1 MAGKTLVLAFVM
13 GAAACGGPS
22 YQAAKDPARPKAQ
35 PVKMEI
41 AEAVEEPTDCA
52 AIEPDK
58 GPPPKV
64 YGDRVIELG
73 DNLAK
78 QGLDLLLQSEE
89 RSRGVAD
96 NQAKLTQAVDK
107 FHEAL
112 AADPYN
118 VKATY
123 NLAAAYARIGRKQCA
138 LNLLARLVE
147 MAAFP
152 SQKEAIADQGDR
164 LLGRGKKWQG
174 RPDPDFEDMRTDQR
188 FLDIA
193 KHL

>member
-1 MAGKTLVLAFVM
+1 MRAILFLALVAAG
-13 GAAACGGPS
+13 CGGPS
-22 YQAAKDPARPKAQ
+22 YVAAKDPARPTPK
-35 PVKMEI
+35 PVQKPI
-41 AEAVEEPTDCA
+41 AEAIEEPEDCPA
-52 AIEPDK
+52 QDPEK

-73 DNLAK
+73 DALAK
-78 QGLDLLLQSEE
+78 QGLDLLLESEE
-89 RSRGVAD
+89 RSRGAAD
-96 NQAKLTQAVDK
+96 NQAKLTAAVGK

-123 NLAAAYARIGRKQCA
+123 NLAAAYARIGRTQCA

-152 SQKEAIADQGDR
+152 SQKEAIQDAGDR

-174 RPDPDFEDMRTDQR
+174 RPDPDFEDMRANPK
-188 FLDIA
+188 FLDLA

>member
-1 MAGKTLVLAFVM
+1 MRAVTVALLLV
-13 GAAACGGPS
+13 GCGGPS
-22 YQAAKDPARPKAQ
+22 YVAAKDPARPEPK
-35 PVKMEI
+35 PVKAKV
-41 AEAVEEPTDCA
+41 AEVVEEPTDCA
-52 AIEPDK
+52 PQDPEK

-73 DNLAK
+73 DSLAA
-78 QGLDLLLQSEE
+78 QGLQLLLQSEE

-96 NQAKLTQAVDK
+96 NQAKLAAAVEK
-107 FHEAL
+107 FQEAL

-123 NLAAAYARIGRKQCA
+123 NLAAAYGRIGRTQCS

-152 SQKEAIADQGDR
+152 SQKEAIQEVGDR
-164 LLGRGKKWQG
+164 LLGRGKKWSG
-174 RPDPDFEDMRTDQR
+174 RPDPDFEDMRANPK
-188 FLDIA
+188 FLDLA